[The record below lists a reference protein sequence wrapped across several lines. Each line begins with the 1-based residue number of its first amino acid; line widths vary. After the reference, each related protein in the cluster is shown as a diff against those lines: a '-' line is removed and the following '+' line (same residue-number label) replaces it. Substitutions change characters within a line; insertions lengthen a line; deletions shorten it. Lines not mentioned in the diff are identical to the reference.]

1 MSKEYVVMK
10 EGAYRVAGSR
20 VSLDSIVYEFLDG
33 RSPETIR
40 DSFPTLSLEQV
51 YGALTFYL
59 AHRDE
64 IGAYLAEGDR
74 KFDELQT
81 RSRQTDSRL
90 NRKLDEARRLT
101 LPS

>member
-10 EGAYRVAGSR
+10 EGAYRIAESR
-20 VSLDSIVYEFLDG
+20 VSLDSIVYEFMDG

-64 IGAYLAEGDR
+64 IDAYLAEGDQ
-74 KFDELQT
+74 KFDVLRA
-81 RSRQTDSRL
+81 RSRQTDSQL
-90 NRKLDEARRLT
+90 NRKLEEARHLT
-101 LPS
+101 IR

>member
-10 EGAYRVAGSR
+10 EGAYRIAESR
-20 VSLDSIVYEFLDG
+20 VSLDSLVYEFLDG

-51 YGALTFYL
+51 YGGLTFYL

-64 IGAYLAEGDR
+64 IDAYLAEGDR

-90 NRKLDEARRLT
+90 NRKLDQARRLT
-101 LPS
+101 LLS